1 VLVLDARA
9 VGEQEDGQM
18 PVRSVWHAG
27 FTVDDIE
34 ASIAFWT
41 DAVGMVLRHRQ
52 IQENEYTSLLV
63 GFPDVRLSVAQLRL
77 PEGGYGASGHVIEL
91 IEYQRPAGHRVEP
104 DNAAIGS
111 GHIALEVDDI
121 EATRER
127 CERMGATFLSR
138 TLDITAGINRGG
150 KAVYGRA
157 PDGITF
163 ELVQPPQVLGTP
175 SPDAPG

>member
-1 VLVLDARA
+1 
-9 VGEQEDGQM
+9 M

-27 FTVDDIE
+27 FSVRDIE

-41 DAVGMVLRHRQ
+41 EAIGLVLRHRQ

-63 GFPDVRLSVAQLRL
+63 GYPDVRLSVAQLRL
-77 PEGGYGASGHVIEL
+77 PDGGFGASGHVIEL
-91 IEYQRPAGHRVEP
+91 IEYQRPVGDDPAPE
-104 DNAAIGS
+104 NARIGS

-121 EATRER
+121 DAMRER
-127 CERMGATFLSR
+127 CERMGAVFLSP

-163 ELVQPPQVLGTP
+163 ELVQPPAVPGTP
-175 SPDAPG
+175 TARVDEA